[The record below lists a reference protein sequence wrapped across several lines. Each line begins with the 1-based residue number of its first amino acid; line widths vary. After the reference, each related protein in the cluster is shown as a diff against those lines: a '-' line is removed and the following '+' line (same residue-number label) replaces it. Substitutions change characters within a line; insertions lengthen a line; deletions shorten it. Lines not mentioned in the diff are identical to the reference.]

1 MFVKLWGF
9 VVCAIWFF
17 LYSWPV
23 ESRAEQAHA
32 IQVGAEQLEAYLPL
46 LQGKRVGLVANQTSV
61 AFEINIEVDAS
72 DDFSNGDPQHNK
84 RIQDKNIHL
93 LDLLLKNNINVTH
106 VFAPEHG
113 VRGDHSDGEIVKS
126 SVDAKT
132 GIPLVSIYGKNKRPP
147 NQIIAELDVIVY
159 DIQDVGARFYT
170 YINSMF
176 YMMQAAQQQGIAF
189 VVLDR
194 PNPHLQK
201 VDGPMLDPK
210 FRSFVGLLPVPMVY
224 GLTSGELAKMIVG
237 ENWLNTIQPIAGQA
251 ASTPLEL
258 TVIPVK
264 HYHRSSNYH
273 LPIPPSPNL
282 PNTQAVTLYPSLVL
296 FEATT
301 VSIGRGTQKPFQVIG
316 HPELF
321 IGDYSFTPR
330 SIPGVSKYPKW
341 ENTTLTGTALSL
353 QSFVENSYYDS
364 ILNLSFL
371 YQWNQLFMETLDTSD
386 GQSKPKHI
394 FIDRP
399 EFFDKLAG
407 TDQLRKDLQSNKTLS
422 DIRKKWQPGLN
433 QFLKD
438 RQPYLIYQ

>member
-1 MFVKLWGF
+1 MKQWGF
-9 VVCAIWFF
+9 FVCAICFF
-17 LYSWPV
+17 SYSWSV
-23 ESRAEQAHA
+23 ESRANQAHA
-32 IQVGAEQLEAYLPL
+32 IQVGAEQIEAYLPL
-46 LQGKRVGLVANQTSV
+46 LKGKRVGLVANQTSV
-61 AFEINIEVDAS
+61 AFEINIEVDADDGSS
-72 DDFSNGDPQHNK
+72 DGVSKH
-84 RIQDKNIHL
+84 RTRTQDKNIHL

-176 YMMQAAQQQGIAF
+176 YMMQAAQQQGIPF
-189 VVLDR
+189 IVLDR

-224 GLTSGELAKMIVG
+224 GLTVGELAQMIVG
-237 ENWLNTIQPIAGQA
+237 ENWLNSIYPIANQT
-251 ASTPLEL
+251 ASIPLEL

-264 HYHRSSNYH
+264 YYQRTENYN

-301 VSIGRGTQKPFQVIG
+301 VSIGRGTQQPFQVIG

-321 IGDYSFTPR
+321 IGNYSFTPR
-330 SIPGVSKYPKW
+330 SIAGVSKYPKW
-341 ENTTLTGTALSL
+341 ENTTLTGTLLLS
-353 QSFVENSYYDS
+353 ENGRDDGLINSQLD
-364 ILNLSFL
+364 LSFL
-371 YQWNQLFMETLDTSD
+371 YQWHQLFMQTANTSNA
-386 GQSKPKHI
+386 QSRPKYI

-407 TDQLRKDLQSNKTLS
+407 TDQLRKDLQDNKALS
-422 DIRKKWQPGLN
+422 DIRNQWQPGLN